1 VIFLAVVLRKF
12 MQSCQTDTTR
22 IAGRQAARFSIP
34 LDSKATMKT
43 TRALLIVAVTFC
55 VSASRAVAQELTLYA
70 GPLTGEHD
78 HTYAWAIDY
87 TEGFGRY
94 FAGSITWLNEG
105 HVPGH
110 HRDGPV
116 AQVWGRLPL
125 MERRIVLALG
135 VGPYRYFD
143 TEAAEQGAGYSNT
156 HGWGVVYSARAT
168 WYSSH
173 RWTANL
179 QLNHVQ
185 VTHGS
190 STTAIMLGVGYQ
202 LDSPDTPG
210 PRDFALPRSHKVT
223 NNEITLMAGA
233 TILNSLDSQTAA
245 AQAIEYRRGLTNYL
259 DATLGY
265 LHEGSGLSARRDGA
279 TAQLWLTR
287 AFLNDHFSLGIG
299 VGAYAAIHHGDSNG
313 NRDTGDGILSGLVSM
328 SASYRIARHWSARVT
343 WNRVMTRYSRDTDV
357 ILAGVGYR
365 F

>member
-1 VIFLAVVLRKF
+1 MAAAAFCAG
-12 MQSCQTDTTR
+12 
-22 IAGRQAARFSIP
+22 AGR
-34 LDSKATMKT
+34 
-43 TRALLIVAVTFC
+43 
-55 VSASRAVAQELTLYA
+55 VSAQELALYA
-70 GPLTGEHD
+70 GPLTSGHS
-78 HTYAWAIDY
+78 HTYSWSIDY

-94 FAGSITWLNEG
+94 FAGSVTWLNEG
-105 HVPGH
+105 HIPDH

-116 AQVWGRLPL
+116 VQLWGRLPL
-125 MERRIVLALG
+125 MERRFVVALG

-168 WYSSH
+168 WYSSQ

-185 VTHGS
+185 VTSGA

-202 LDSPDTPG
+202 LDAPDTPG
-210 PRDFALPRSHKVT
+210 PRDFARPRSYKVT

-233 TILNSLDSQTAA
+233 TILNSLDSQTSPALA
-245 AQAIEYRRGLTNYL
+245 LEYRRGLTNFL
-259 DATLGY
+259 DATFGY
-265 LHEGSGLSARRDGA
+265 LHEGHALTSRRDGA

-287 AFLNDHFSLGIG
+287 AFFNDHLALGIG
-299 VGAYAAIHHGDSNG
+299 AGVYAAVHHEDSEEDRG
-313 NRDTGDGILSGLVSM
+313 TGDGILSGLLSV
-328 SASYRIARHWSARVT
+328 SASYRLTQNWSARLT

-357 ILAGVGYR
+357 ILAGIGYR